1 MTDLTD
7 LQFDILR
14 QAITISKN
22 ERVKKVSTLKTQLKE
37 WYSAEDVEAAFEA
50 WIFYSQEGCYKAK
63 DCYNLTVSRP

>member
-22 ERVKKVSTLKTQLKE
+22 DRVKKVSTLKTQLKVR
-37 WYSAEDVEAAFEA
+37 YSDEDVEAAFEA
-50 WIFYSQEGCYKAK
+50 WISTLEPVT
-63 DCYNLTVSRP
+63 LPS